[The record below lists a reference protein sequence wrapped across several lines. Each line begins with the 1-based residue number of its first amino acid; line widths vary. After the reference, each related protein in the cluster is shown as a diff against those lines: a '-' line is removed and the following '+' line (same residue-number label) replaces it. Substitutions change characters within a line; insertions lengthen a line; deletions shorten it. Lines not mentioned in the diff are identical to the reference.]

1 MSGILTAAL
10 VVGGIGALCAL
21 MLIAASKFFAVK
33 ENETVGK
40 IRECLPGANCG
51 ACGYAGCDGYAKAL
65 AEEEG
70 IKTNLCIPGA
80 DAVAKQI
87 ADILGVE
94 AEDVVEQVAVIHC
107 YGDCEHTKKK
117 MEYEGID
124 SCAAAKTLYGG
135 TGLCNYGCIGLG
147 DCVSVCPQDAICIE
161 NGMAHI
167 DTRLCIGC
175 GLCAKTC
182 PRNIIELVPQG
193 PKNRK
198 VVVLCNN
205 KDKGALATKECKVSC
220 IGCGK
225 CVKVCEKFEAITL
238 GTNLAH
244 IDPDKCKMCRKC
256 EEACPRG
263 AIKAFNFPPR
273 KPKVEA
279 PSDASV
285 AENKVDT
292 PKVNETSV

>member
-1 MSGILTAAL
+1 MYEILIAAL

-21 MLIAASKFFAVK
+21 MLIAASKFFAVE

-40 IRECLPGANCG
+40 VRECLPGANCG

-87 ADILGVE
+87 AEILGVE

-117 MEYEGID
+117 MTYEGIE
-124 SCAAAKTLYGG
+124 SCAAAKALYGG

-147 DCVSVCPQDAICIE
+147 DCVSVCPQEAICIE

-182 PRNIIELVPQG
+182 PRGIIELMADVEKVLVTCQ
-193 PKNRK
+193 NR
-198 VVVLCNN
+198 
-205 KDKGALATKECKVSC
+205 DKGAVARKACSNACMGCK
-220 IGCGK
+220 K
-225 CVKVCEKFEAITL
+225 CEKS
-238 GTNLAH
+238 
-244 IDPDKCKMCRKC
+244 
-256 EEACPRG
+256 CPAG
-263 AIKAFNFPPR
+263 AIKVVDNLAVINYELCT
-273 KPKVEA
+273 KCDTCAKVC
-279 PSDASV
+279 PVGCILVSDFSGIHRYV
-285 AENKVDT
+285 
-292 PKVNETSV
+292 ETVSEDK

>member
-80 DAVAKQI
+80 DAVAKQV
-87 ADILGVE
+87 AEILGVE
-94 AEDVVEQVAVIHC
+94 AEDVIEQVAVIHC
-107 YGDCEHTKKK
+107 YGDCQHTKKK
-117 MEYEGID
+117 MEYEGIE
-124 SCAAAKTLYGG
+124 SCAAVKSLYGG
-135 TGLCNYGCIGLG
+135 AGLCSYGCIGLG
-147 DCVSVCPQDAICIE
+147 DCVSVCPQEAICLE

-167 DTRLCIGC
+167 DARLCIGC

-182 PRNIIELVPQG
+182 PRGIIELMADVE
-193 PKNRK
+193 K
-198 VVVLCNN
+198 VLVTCQNH
-205 KDKGALATKECKVSC
+205 DKGAMARKACSNACMGCK
-220 IGCGK
+220 K
-225 CVKVCEKFEAITL
+225 CEKS
-238 GTNLAH
+238 
-244 IDPDKCKMCRKC
+244 
-256 EEACPRG
+256 CPEG
-263 AIKAFNFPPR
+263 AIKVVDNLAVIDYKLCKNCDTCA
-273 KPKVEA
+273 KVC
-279 PSDASV
+279 PVGCILVSDFSGIHRYV
-285 AENKVDT
+285 ETENTEK
-292 PKVNETSV
+292 